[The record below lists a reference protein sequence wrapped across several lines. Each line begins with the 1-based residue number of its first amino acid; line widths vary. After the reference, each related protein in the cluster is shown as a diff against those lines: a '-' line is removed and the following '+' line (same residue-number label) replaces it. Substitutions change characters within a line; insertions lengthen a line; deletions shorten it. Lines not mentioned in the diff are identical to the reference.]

1 MSDYWIPITI
11 AICLTLIALARLWF
25 DHMHKKQV
33 QLTIRKALDNAEPLS
48 LDVLDGIK
56 SARDSK
62 AIDLRRGSL
71 LLALGSAVIM
81 ASTLLNF
88 LNVGLAIAAF
98 PITLAAGFLILW
110 KIEPSV

>member
-11 AICLTLIALARLWF
+11 AICLTLIALARLCF
-25 DHMHKKQV
+25 DYNHKKGV
-33 QLTIRKALDNAEPLS
+33 QLTIRKALDKEEPLS
-48 LDVLDGIK
+48 LEVVESIK
-56 SARDSK
+56 SANKSN

-71 LLALGSAVIM
+71 LLALGSAVII
-81 ASTLLNF
+81 ASALLNF
-88 LNVGLAIAAF
+88 LNIGLAIAAF